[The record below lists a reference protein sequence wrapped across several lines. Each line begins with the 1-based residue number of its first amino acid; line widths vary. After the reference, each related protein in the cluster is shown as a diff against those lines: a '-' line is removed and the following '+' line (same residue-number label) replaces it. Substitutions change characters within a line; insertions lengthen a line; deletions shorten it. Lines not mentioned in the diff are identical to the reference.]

1 LRSGSAGLFTAVG
14 IGVTV
19 VYPVMVT
26 KMVGVG
32 PVVTDEIATR
42 GAAVAE
48 AVAVGLCDGKQ
59 SASTPRLGWYPMKKA
74 LYQLPHCVVVERQ
87 LAGAVQT
94 VVRGP
99 RVIRAGSI
107 TTLD

>member
-1 LRSGSAGLFTAVG
+1 LFTSVG
-14 IGVTV
+14 VGVTV

-26 KMVGVG
+26 KVVGVG
-32 PVVTDEIATR
+32 PVVTDEMATR
-42 GAAVAE
+42 GTVVAE

-59 SASTPRLGWYPMKKA
+59 SASTPRLGWYPRKKA
-74 LYQLPHCVVVERQ
+74 LYQSPHCVVVERQ
-87 LAGAVQT
+87 LAGGVQT

-99 RVIRAGSI
+99 RVTRAGSI